1 MILTFCCSYIWTIT
15 VGSLAVFAVPFAL
28 NYTLANFLLFGIFWI
43 IIWLIWC
50 YNACIGSYYFPGYF
64 FIVCYYLKQ
73 RLNSFKIRLNII
85 RNKSKKLNPN
95 EKILS
100 ITTLLRE
107 HNDICEQISNYN
119 KYWRKYLTITYSIYL
134 SIICILS
141 YDTLINS
148 KLKWSLRSEYGI
160 VLLAHFLLI
169 FIITYSASTVSH
181 FNLILYRSL
190 NSFFAENYANFPIA
204 IKMKVSIQNK

>member
-1 MILTFCCSYIWTIT
+1 
-15 VGSLAVFAVPFAL
+15 
-28 NYTLANFLLFGIFWI
+28 
-43 IIWLIWC
+43 
-50 YNACIGSYYFPGYF
+50 
-64 FIVCYYLKQ
+64 LKQ
-73 RLNSFKIRLNII
+73 RLNSIKIRLNII
-85 RNKSKKLNPN
+85 RNKSKKFNPN
-95 EKILS
+95 EKLLT

-148 KLKWSLRSEYGI
+148 KLKWSLRSEFGI

-181 FNLILYRSL
+181 FNLIIYRSL
-190 NSFFAENYANFPIA
+190 NSFWVENYVHFPIA
-204 IKMKVSIQNK
+204 IRIKVSISK

>member
-1 MILTFCCSYIWTIT
+1 MILIFCCSYIWTIL
-15 VGSLAVFAVPFAL
+15 VGSLGLFAVPYAL
-28 NYTLANFLLFGIFWI
+28 NYTLTNFLLFGIFWI
-43 IIWLIWC
+43 IIWLIWG
-50 YNACIGSYYFPGYF
+50 YNVCAGSYYFPGYF
-64 FIVCYYLKQ
+64 FIVCYHLKQ
-73 RLNSFKIRLNII
+73 RLNSIKIRLNII
-85 RNKSKKLNPN
+85 RNKSKKFNPN
-95 EKILS
+95 EKLLT

-148 KLKWSLRSEYGI
+148 KLKWSLRSEFGI

-181 FNLILYRSL
+181 FNLIIYRSL
-190 NSFFAENYANFPIA
+190 NSFWVENYVHFPIA
-204 IKMKVSIQNK
+204 IRIKVSISK

>member
-1 MILTFCCSYIWTIT
+1 MILIFCCSYIWTIL
-15 VGSLAVFAVPFAL
+15 VGSLGLFAVPYAL
-28 NYTLANFLLFGIFWI
+28 NYTLTNFLLFGIFWI
-43 IIWLIWC
+43 IIWLIWG
-50 YNACIGSYYFPGYF
+50 YNVCAGSYYFPGYF
-64 FIVCYYLKQ
+64 FIVCYHLKQ
-73 RLNSFKIRLNII
+73 RLNSIKIRLNII

-95 EKILS
+95 EKLLT

-148 KLKWSLRSEYGI
+148 KLKWSLRSEFGI

-190 NSFFAENYANFPIA
+190 NSFWVENYVHFPIA
-204 IKMKVSIQNK
+204 IRIKVSISK

>member
-1 MILTFCCSYIWTIT
+1 MFCCSIIWTIL
-15 VGSLAVFAVPFAL
+15 VGSLGVFAVPFAL

-43 IIWLIWC
+43 IIWLIWG
-50 YNACIGSYYFPGYF
+50 YNVCIGSYYFPGYF
-64 FIVCYYLKQ
+64 FIVCYHLKQ
-73 RLNSFKIRLNII
+73 RLNAIKIRLNVI
-85 RNKSKKLNPN
+85 RNESKKLNPN
-95 EKILS
+95 EKILT
-100 ITTLLRE
+100 ITTLLRK
-107 HNDICEQISNYN
+107 HNDICKQISNYN

-181 FNLILYRSL
+181 FNLILYKSL
-190 NSFFAENYANFPIA
+190 NSFWAENYVHFPMGIR
-204 IKMKVSIQNK
+204 IKVSISK